1 MNKGPPTTVCEPRR
15 FCLNAM
21 RMRTMSAAPTHTKSG
36 KLHHR
41 QDRAELWTKS
51 MSKIKNVSIQ
61 LRESMD
67 NFESLIQKLVNGPVQ
82 VSVIGVL
89 NIAARLNA
97 RSTASPSGAGL
108 RAERRAAGT
117 HPGSRAGPRGRT
129 RTRRGP
135 CRRRGAAA
143 APPEAP
149 PPSMS
154 SGSPAPPAPFGDP
167 WRPPWP
173 PKARAPGAPAF
184 ARPAR
189 PARPAPPPRGAPPA
203 QRSPGE
209 ACRPCAP

>member
-1 MNKGPPTTVCEPRR
+1 
-15 FCLNAM
+15 M
-21 RMRTMSAAPTHTKSG
+21 RMRTMSAAPTHTNSG

-51 MSKIKNVSIQ
+51 MSKIKTCQ
-61 LRESMD
+61 
-67 NFESLIQKLVNGPVQ
+67 LIQKLVNGPVQ

-97 RSTASPSGAGL
+97 RSTACPSGAGL

-117 HPGSRAGPRGRT
+117 HPGSRAGPRGRI
-129 RTRRGP
+129 RTRRAL

-154 SGSPAPPAPFGDP
+154 SGSPAPPAPSGAP

-184 ARPAR
+184 APPAQPAWPAWPAR